1 MTFQT
6 SIVDDPSQHGYLQE
20 IIKLFIYIYILKEI
34 DIAWWNIETDEVYQT
49 MMLINELKED
59 IYQSVKCV
67 RITHKKV

>member
-34 DIAWWNIETDEVYQT
+34 DIA
-49 MMLINELKED
+49 
-59 IYQSVKCV
+59 
-67 RITHKKV
+67 